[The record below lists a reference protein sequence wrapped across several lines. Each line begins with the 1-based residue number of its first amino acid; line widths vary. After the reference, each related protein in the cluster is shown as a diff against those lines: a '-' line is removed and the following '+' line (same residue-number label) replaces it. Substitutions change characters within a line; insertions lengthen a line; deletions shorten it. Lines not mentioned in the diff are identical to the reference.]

1 MLAKWNRDFGWWR
14 NAAVRSS
21 TLFDFHIIEQIG
33 DGEGAAEEHQFGG
46 EIVSVDGYR
55 RGVMGDDSETKS

>member
-21 TLFDFHIIEQIG
+21 TLFDFHTIEQIG
-33 DGEGAAEEHQFGG
+33 NGEGAAGEHQFGG

-55 RGVMGDDSETKS
+55 